1 MRLLNTPQV
10 RSPDEPVK
18 NHEDLQ
24 AAEKRLHMG
33 GSNNRQESN
42 VFTVGNHVQ
51 AITVWD
57 FLIPKLW
64 FLLNPNK
71 IQILVLKV
79 QWCHASV
86 A

>member
-51 AITVWD
+51 AITV
-57 FLIPKLW
+57 
-64 FLLNPNK
+64 
-71 IQILVLKV
+71 
-79 QWCHASV
+79 
-86 A
+86 